1 MWERGQHTGVPSGR
15 KKSSEVISEAQ
26 KRVAVFLPYWTFWES
41 TAGGAALRSN
51 RLEVLAQVE
60 GVLDEAG
67 FVVAH
72 LALID
77 SPESGLAARSLTV
90 EQPVEAVLVLQTMAV
105 PPSHF
110 LGVIED
116 DERTPLLIWA
126 LQAGASLSASFDQSD
141 VTDLGATVGTPM
153 LTSCLHRMG
162 RPHNVVFGPMDPEVT
177 GEVLGELELAVV
189 AGALQKARLGRV
201 GDAIPGYRCV
211 ELGSDD
217 LESALGVQ
225 SVHIDPAEVM
235 SAYAEVD
242 DTRVA
247 LVEDELANYEVDAAL
262 TAFDETVRMAAAL
275 QMLDE
280 EQGLQMGAMNC
291 HVDAIR
297 FSDSPGITPCF
308 ALGRETGRG
317 IPWTCAGDV
326 VTAIAMFVARR
337 LGGAALYHEIE
348 ALDFN
353 SGEFAIANSGEHDPA
368 WGPPGQPLRLQQN
381 PWYLGDPVTG
391 GSVFFE
397 LPPGPATLVAFTP
410 SPRELSGY
418 RFVAAE
424 GRITDRRFPKSPTVG
439 GAFCFAS
446 SLSPQNAWKSWVDAG
461 VNHHSALAP
470 GNLAHAVGGVAGY
483 LGIGFVAV

>member
-1 MWERGQHTGVPSGR
+1 MWERGQYTGGALER
-15 KKSSEVISEAQ
+15 KKSSAVPSGAQ

-51 RLEVLAQVE
+51 RFEVLTHVE
-60 GVLDEAG
+60 GVLNGAG
-67 FVVAH
+67 FVVTQT
-72 LALID
+72 ALID
-77 SPESGLAARSLTV
+77 SPESGAAARLLTV
-90 EQPVEAVLVLQTMAV
+90 EQPVEAILVLQTMAV

-110 LGVIED
+110 LGVLEN

-126 LQAGASLSASFDQSD
+126 LQARASLSENFNQSD
-141 VTDLGATVGTPM
+141 ITDLGATVGTPM
-153 LTSCLHRMG
+153 LTSCLHRMN
-162 RPHNVVFGPMDPEVT
+162 RPHQVIFGPMDSLVTDEV
-177 GEVLGELELAVV
+177 VGELELAVV

-211 ELGSDD
+211 ELDSDD

-225 SVHIDPAEVM
+225 SVHIDPTEVM

-247 LVEDELANYEVDAAL
+247 LVEDELASYEVDVDL
-262 TAFDETVRMAAAL
+262 TAFEETVRLAAAL
-275 QMLDE
+275 QIIDE
-280 EQGLQMGAMNC
+280 EQGLDMGAMNC

-337 LGGAALYHEIE
+337 LGGAALYQEIE

-368 WGPPGQPLRLQQN
+368 WKPTDQPLRLQQN
-381 PWYLGDPVTG
+381 PWYLADPATG

-397 LPPGPATLVAFTP
+397 LPPGPATLVAFIP
-410 SPRELSGY
+410 SPREPSGY

-424 GRITDRRFPKSPTVG
+424 GAITDRRFSKSPTVG
-439 GAFCFAS
+439 GAFRFAS
-446 SLSPQNAWKSWVDAG
+446 ALSPQNVWKSWVEAG
-461 VNHHSALAP
+461 VTHHSALAP
-470 GNLAHAVGGVAGY
+470 GHLACAIEKVAGY
-483 LGIGFVAV
+483 LGVGFVVI

>member
-1 MWERGQHTGVPSGR
+1 LGR
-15 KKSSEVISEAQ
+15 KKSGAVIFEAQ

-51 RLEVLAQVE
+51 RFEILAQVE
-60 GVLDEAG
+60 GVLNEAG

-77 SPESGLAARSLTV
+77 SPESGSATRVLTV
-90 EQPVEAVLVLQTMAV
+90 EQPVEAMLVLQTMAV
-105 PPSHF
+105 PPSHL
-110 LGVIED
+110 LGAIED

-126 LQAGASLSASFDQSD
+126 LQARTSLSASFDQSD
-141 VTDLGATVGTPM
+141 ITDLGATVGTPM

-162 RPHNVVFGPMDPEVT
+162 RPHQVVFGPMDPQVT

-211 ELGSDD
+211 ELDSDD

-247 LVEDELANYEVDAAL
+247 LVEDELANYEVDVAL

-275 QMLDE
+275 QMIDE
-280 EQGLQMGAMNC
+280 DQGLQMGAMNC

-326 VTAIAMFVARR
+326 VTAIAMFVARL

-368 WGPPGQPLRLQQN
+368 WGPADQRLRLQQN
-381 PWYLGDPVTG
+381 PWYSGDPVTG

-410 SPRELSGY
+410 SPREPSGY
-418 RFVAAE
+418 RFVTAE
-424 GRITDRRFPKSPTVG
+424 GEVTDRRFSKSPTVG
-439 GAFCFAS
+439 GAFRFAS
-446 SLSPQNAWKSWVDAG
+446 SLSPQNAWKSWVEAG

-470 GNLAHAVGGVAGY
+470 GHLARAVDRVAGY
-483 LGIGFVAV
+483 LGVGFVAI